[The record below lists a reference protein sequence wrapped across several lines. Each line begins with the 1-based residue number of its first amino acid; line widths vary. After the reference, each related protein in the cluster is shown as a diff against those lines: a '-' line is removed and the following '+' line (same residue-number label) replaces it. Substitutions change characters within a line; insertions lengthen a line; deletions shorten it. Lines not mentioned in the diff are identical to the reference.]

1 MERRVQP
8 ETSMSSAE
16 SLMLIESMIKKAKN
30 QFSED
35 GHLYLLWGWVVFI
48 CSLGQYIGMRFL
60 KIQSSYYIWLLTI
73 LAVIYM
79 VYYLVRNKK
88 QRRVV
93 TYTDEV
99 LGATWI
105 AFSIVLFLTGFIL
118 GQVLGAKFYT
128 VLNPIYLSIYG
139 IPTFISGVVL
149 KFRPLK
155 TGAAICW
162 GLAVLS
168 TFIPVAEHLL
178 LIAVAMLFA
187 WILPGYLLKQRY
199 NNQSVN

>member
-1 MERRVQP
+1 MQSNMP
-8 ETSMSSAE
+8 MSNTE
-16 SLMLIESMIKKAKN
+16 SLTLIESMINKAKN

-60 KIQSSYYIWLLTI
+60 KIESSYYIWLLTV
-73 LAVIYM
+73 AAFIYM
-79 VYYLVRNKK
+79 VIYLARNKK

-99 LGATWI
+99 LEATWI
-105 AFSIVLFLTGFIL
+105 AFSIVLILSGFIL

-128 VLNPIYLSIYG
+128 VLNPIFLTIYG

-168 TFIPVAEHLL
+168 TFIPVTEHLL
-178 LIAVAMLFA
+178 LIAIAMLVA
-187 WILPGYLLKQRY
+187 WIIPGYLLKRHY

>member
-1 MERRVQP
+1 MQSNMP
-8 ETSMSSAE
+8 MSNTE
-16 SLMLIESMIKKAKN
+16 SLTLIESMINKAKN

-60 KIQSSYYIWLLTI
+60 KIESSYYIWLLTV
-73 LAVIYM
+73 AAFIYM
-79 VYYLVRNKK
+79 VIYLARNKK

-99 LGATWI
+99 LEATWI
-105 AFSIVLFLTGFIL
+105 AFSIVLILSGFIL

-128 VLNPIYLSIYG
+128 VLNPIFLTIYG

-168 TFIPVAEHLL
+168 TFIPVTEHLL
-178 LIAVAMLFA
+178 LIAIAMLVA
-187 WILPGYLLKQRY
+187 WIIPGYLLKRRY